1 MEFLKRFSDKSAE
14 VRIAAI
20 DAAKA
25 CYIAAS
31 SGNVAQNIL
40 SKATTSICGYYMRIT
55 MSKHPFHVDVLFL
68 LAESLEG
75 RLLDFDDKVRIRAV
89 YAVCDLAKSNLSSFP
104 SELILQAAERL
115 RDKKVSRYY
124 CYFAPQ
130 FLDGASLKHFSD
142 ICQKECNA

>member
-1 MEFLKRFSDKSAE
+1 MDFFL
-14 VRIAAI
+14 I
-20 DAAKA
+20 
-25 CYIAAS
+25 
-31 SGNVAQNIL
+31 
-40 SKATTSICGYYMRIT
+40 
-55 MSKHPFHVDVLFL
+55 

-130 FLDGASLKHFSD
+130 FLDGASLKHFPD